1 MEIFL
6 VIAAIVVA
14 VLIYFAGIQRQK
26 INREND
32 KKESRICR
40 VADTYI
46 NLVRA
51 DKNAG
56 LGGLIEAGI
65 AGLDNESEIKTV
77 RSKIIEKNEKD
88 PFGRYAELLEQV
100 DLLLFFKSALGKG
113 LENYSPEQIIEELND
128 KAQK

>member
-6 VIAAIVVA
+6 VIVAIVVA

-32 KKESRICR
+32 KKESRLCR
-40 VADTYI
+40 VVDTYI

-51 DKNAG
+51 NKNTG

-65 AGLDNESEIKTV
+65 AGLDNDSEIKTA
-77 RSKIIEKNEKD
+77 RSKIIEKKTRKTLS
-88 PFGRYAELLEQV
+88 GGIQGY
-100 DLLLFFKSALGKG
+100 
-113 LENYSPEQIIEELND
+113 
-128 KAQK
+128 